1 MRTARLWKEIVVV
14 TILLVYAL
22 PGPAI
27 AEKSQVDLNALI
39 NETQKMGEK
48 ADEMTLVWWLPEEY
62 WQTVFAQ
69 DATMTETQIEEFLS
83 VLRPYTLVA
92 VVDGKIGPFGGVTYK
107 AEKEV
112 RSGTRFI
119 DNEGTDYVPFS
130 EDVVDADAKN
140 LLSAMKP
147 VLANILG
154 PMGQNVN
161 FFLFPAKGKK
171 GKKLADPTKEGGFTV
186 KLTDRAFKWRLP
198 LGSLLPSKTCPVDG
212 EKLSGAWKF
221 CPWHGVELK

>member
-1 MRTARLWKEIVVV
+1 MRSARLWKKIVIVA
-14 TILLVYAL
+14 AL
-22 PGPAI
+22 FIYGLTGWSFAQ
-27 AEKSQVDLNALI
+27 ENQVDLNALI
-39 NETQKMGEK
+39 SETQKMGEK
-48 ADEMTLVWWLPEEY
+48 ADEMTLVWWLPEAY
-62 WQTVFAQ
+62 WQAVFAQ
-69 DATMTETQIEEFLS
+69 DATMTEAQVEEFLS

-107 AEKEV
+107 AEKDI

-119 DNEGTDYVPFS
+119 DNQGSEYVPFR
-130 EDVVDADAKN
+130 EDEVDADAKN

-161 FFLFPAKGKK
+161 FYLFPAESKE
-171 GKKLADPTKEGGFTV
+171 GKKLADPTKEGTFLVT
-186 KLTDRAFKWRLP
+186 LTDRAFKWRLP
-198 LGSLLPSKTCPVDG
+198 LGSLLPPKVCPVDG
-212 EKLSGAWKF
+212 EKMSGAWKY

>member
-1 MRTARLWKEIVVV
+1 MRSARLWKEVVIVAA
-14 TILLVYAL
+14 LLVYGLTASSFAQD
-22 PGPAI
+22 GQI
-27 AEKSQVDLNALI
+27 DLNALI
-39 NETQKMGEK
+39 SETQKMGEK

-69 DATMTETQIEEFLS
+69 DPTTTEAQTEEFLG
-83 VLRPYTLVA
+83 VLRPYTLFA
-92 VVDGKIGPFGGVTYK
+92 VVEGKIGPFGGVTYK
-107 AEKEV
+107 AEEDV
-112 RSGTRFI
+112 RGGTRLI
-119 DNEGTDYVPFS
+119 DQEGTEYVPLG
-130 EDVVDADAKN
+130 EDEVGADAKN

-171 GKKLADPTKEGGFTV
+171 GNKLADPTQEGTFSV

-198 LGSLLPSKTCPVDG
+198 LGSLLPPKICPVDG
-212 EKLSGAWKF
+212 EKLNGAWKF